1 MFTGIVEEIGTLE
14 ALTRLPGGEARL
26 LLRGPLAASDARLGD
41 SIAVDGAC
49 LTVVDLTGD
58 GGFAVEAVPETLRR
72 TTLRN
77 AAPGARVNLERALRA
92 DARLGGHIVQGHV
105 DGVGVLRSRREGG
118 RWLDLTFTM
127 DPALAPLIAEKGA
140 ITVSGVSLTV
150 TTAGPDSFGVSLIPQ
165 TLASTTLGNLAE
177 GGLVNIE
184 VDVLARYVARLHQ
197 IGAVGTEPSVEA
209 GQRCAG

>member
-1 MFTGIVEEIGTLE
+1 
-14 ALTRLPGGEARL
+14 A
-26 LLRGPLAASDARLGD
+26 
-41 SIAVDGAC
+41 
-49 LTVVDLTGD
+49 
-58 GGFAVEAVPETLRR
+58 
-72 TTLRN
+72 
-77 AAPGARVNLERALRA
+77 GARVNLERALRA

-118 RWLDLTFTM
+118 GWVDLVFTM

-150 TTAGPDSFGVSLIPQ
+150 TTVGPDSFGVSLIPA

-184 VDVLARYVARLHQ
+184 ADVLARYVARIHQ
-197 IGAVGTEPSVEA
+197 TGAFLADPALEA
-209 GQRCAG
+209 GQ